1 MKKVIC
7 LLLILL
13 LSTGCTSLVSLNG
26 ESLDSILDTMYNQE
40 NTVTNV
46 AMEGYR
52 YYLPKGLQRIAS
64 NQYNSI
70 LFDQKNYYYL
80 YVDAVSYYHKVENI
94 YEVNPNA
101 YFSKRLSYHGNE
113 GYVEITPRGDGYFI
127 EAMYQYAKMES
138 LVKEED
144 IENSLIYIAS
154 VLTSIEFNDH
164 VLDTLIGDNI
174 LNYQEESL
182 DIFVPAREE
191 SEFLEYVE
199 EYGTYQ
205 DLNGELPDPDQ
216 IPMEEEIK

>member
-113 GYVEITPRGDGYFI
+113 GYVEITPRRDGYFI